1 MSDEK
6 LVAAAKET
14 EKQIKV
20 GLIKLG
26 LQQKELAK
34 VLNESTT
41 QVNRA
46 IKGDM
51 SPKSMYIRRKIYIIF
66 EKEGVK

>member
-20 GLIKLG
+20 GLLKLG

-34 VLNESTT
+34 VINESAT

-51 SPKSMYIRRKIYIIF
+51 SPKSMFIRRKIYTLF
-66 EKEGVK
+66 ENEHI

>member
-20 GLIKLG
+20 GLLKLG

-34 VLNESTT
+34 VINETTT

-51 SPKSMYIRRKIYIIF
+51 SPKSRFIRRKIYILF

>member
-6 LVAAAKET
+6 LVEASKET

-20 GLIKLG
+20 GLLKLG

-34 VLNESTT
+34 VINERTT

-46 IKGDM
+46 IKGDV
-51 SPKSMYIRRKIYIIF
+51 SPKSMFIRRKIYTLF
-66 EKEGVK
+66 ENEGVK

>member
-6 LVAAAKET
+6 LVEAAKET

-20 GLIKLG
+20 GLLKLG
-26 LQQKELAK
+26 LQQKELSK
-34 VLNESTT
+34 VINERTT

-46 IKGDM
+46 IKGDI
-51 SPKSMYIRRKIYIIF
+51 SPKSMIIRRKIYTLF